1 MKKNIV
7 SVALAVCMIGTTVP
21 VAAADFSDVPSV
33 ENNSEFSDGNA
44 TDTYDSYTD
53 VNLNFVY
60 SENGE
65 TKSVDGELYPIKIPD
80 KYVSGTYVTVPKA
93 VLLEQLTAEGFSI
106 PEGFEWNDDVIRF
119 DISELPFSDVL
130 EIELDKMQTV
140 YLSYYDESIEKQ
152 IAEVPV
158 SLSSKVTSVG
168 LSEINTH
175 MPSGY
180 VYAENQNSLPIRGG
194 CVYIPIKKEAKEVK
208 INFYSEDEEKQ
219 IAEPTIEVDK
229 DATYVNTSAFANL
242 VPSGYELVE
251 SGDFPIRD
259 GYVYATVRK
268 AITTKEVKINFYSEK
283 EAKQIA
289 EPTIEVNKDATYV
302 NISAFAN
309 LVPSGYELVESGDLP
324 IRDGYV
330 YAAVRK
336 VATTKEVKINFYSE
350 KEAKQIAEPTI
361 EVDKDA
367 TYVNASDLAK
377 LVPSGYKLVLA
388 GDLAIRDGYV
398 YAAVEKVAVVKYKKV
413 KLNFYDEKAE
423 KQVKEV
429 TIKVK
434 KTAKSV
440 TVKEIQKSLPK
451 NYTMTTTKTKL
462 PIKDGYVYVAV
473 TKKATAK
480 TQKVKLN
487 FYDEA
492 NKRQAAEVTIKV
504 KKGAKFV
511 TLTEAKKYLPKE
523 YELDIDTTTEKLP
536 IRCGYVYIAVR
547 KAVTTQ
553 TVKEILYWCGN
564 DKVHV
569 QKNLVVA
576 KDATFVN
583 ATDLEIPNGYELIPN
598 QEFVI
603 RDGYVRVELR
613 KVATTQTVKEILYWC
628 GNDKVH
634 VQKNLV
640 VAKDATFVNAT
651 DLEIPNGYELIPNQE
666 FVIRD
671 GYVRVELRKVATTQ
685 TVKEIL
691 YWCGETLVN
700 VQENLVVAKDATF
713 VNATDLKIPD
723 GYELKPNQEFAIRDG
738 FVRVELLKA
747 N

>member
-21 VAAADFSDVPSV
+21 VAAADFSDVPAV

-44 TDTYDSYTD
+44 TDTCDSYTD

-65 TKSVDGELYPIKIPD
+65 TKSVDGELYPIKVPN

-106 PEGFEWNDDVIRF
+106 PEGFEWNDDVISF
-119 DISELPFSDVL
+119 DISDLPFGDML
-130 EIELDKMQTV
+130 EVELDKKQTV
-140 YLSYYDESIEKQ
+140 SLNYYDESAEAQ

-158 SLSSKVTSVG
+158 LLSSKVTSVDLG
-168 LSEINTH
+168 EVNAH

-180 VYAENQNSLPIRGG
+180 VYAGSKNSLPIKDGY
-194 CVYIPIKKEAKEVK
+194 VYIPIKKEAKEVK

-219 IAEPTIEVDK
+219 IDESTIEVDK

-251 SGDFPIRD
+251 SG
-259 GYVYATVRK
+259 
-268 AITTKEVKINFYSEK
+268 
-283 EAKQIA
+283 
-289 EPTIEVNKDATYV
+289 
-302 NISAFAN
+302 N
-309 LVPSGYELVESGDLP
+309 LQ

-336 VATTKEVKINFYSE
+336 VATTKKEVKINFYSE
-350 KEAKQIAEPTI
+350 KEKKQIDEPTI

-388 GDLAIRDGYV
+388 GDLEIRDGYV

-413 KLNFYDEKAE
+413 KLNFYNEKE
-423 KQVKEV
+423 ETQVKEV

-462 PIKDGYVYVAV
+462 PIRDGYVYVAV

-504 KKGAKFV
+504 KKGAKSV

-523 YELDIDTTTEKLP
+523 YELDTTTEKLP
-536 IRCGYVYIAVR
+536 IRGGYVYIAVR
-547 KAVTTQ
+547 KVVTTQ

-576 KDATFVN
+576 KDATYVN
-583 ATDLEIPNGYELIPN
+583 ATDLEIPDGYELIPN

-640 VAKDATFVNAT
+640 VAKDAT
-651 DLEIPNGYELIPNQE
+651 Y
-666 FVIRD
+666 
-671 GYVRVELRKVATTQ
+671 
-685 TVKEIL
+685 
-691 YWCGETLVN
+691 
-700 VQENLVVAKDATF
+700 

>member
-21 VAAADFSDVPSV
+21 VAAADFSDVPAV

-44 TDTYDSYTD
+44 TDTCDSYTD

-65 TKSVDGELYPIKIPD
+65 TKSVDGELYPIKVPN

-106 PEGFEWNDDVIRF
+106 PEGFEWNDDVISF
-119 DISELPFSDVL
+119 DISDLPFGDML
-130 EIELDKMQTV
+130 EVELDKKQTV
-140 YLSYYDESIEKQ
+140 SLNYYDESAEAQ

-158 SLSSKVTSVG
+158 LLSSKVTSVDLG
-168 LSEINTH
+168 EVNAH

-180 VYAENQNSLPIRGG
+180 VYAGSKNSLPIKDGY
-194 CVYIPIKKEAKEVK
+194 VYIPIKKEAKEVK

-219 IAEPTIEVDK
+219 IDESTIEVDK

-251 SGDFPIRD
+251 SG
-259 GYVYATVRK
+259 
-268 AITTKEVKINFYSEK
+268 
-283 EAKQIA
+283 
-289 EPTIEVNKDATYV
+289 
-302 NISAFAN
+302 N
-309 LVPSGYELVESGDLP
+309 LQ

-336 VATTKEVKINFYSE
+336 VATTKKEVKINFYSE
-350 KEAKQIAEPTI
+350 KEKKQIDEPTI

-388 GDLAIRDGYV
+388 GDLEIRDGYV

-413 KLNFYDEKAE
+413 KLNFYNEKE
-423 KQVKEV
+423 ETQVKEV

-462 PIKDGYVYVAV
+462 PIRDGYVYVAV

-504 KKGAKFV
+504 KKGAKSV

-523 YELDIDTTTEKLP
+523 YELDTTTEKLP
-536 IRCGYVYIAVR
+536 IRGGYVYIAVR
-547 KAVTTQ
+547 KVVTTQ

-576 KDATFVN
+576 KDATYVN
-583 ATDLEIPNGYELIPN
+583 ATDLEIP
-598 QEFVI
+598 
-603 RDGYVRVELR
+603 D
-613 KVATTQTVKEILYWC
+613 
-628 GNDKVH
+628 
-634 VQKNLV
+634 
-640 VAKDATFVNAT
+640 
-651 DLEIPNGYELIPNQE
+651 GYELIPNQE

-691 YWCGETLVN
+691 YWCGETLVD
-700 VQENLVVAKDATF
+700 VQENLVVAKDATY

>member
-21 VAAADFSDVPSV
+21 VTAAEFSDVPAV

-44 TDTYDSYTD
+44 TDTCDSYAD
-53 VNLNFVY
+53 VTLSLVY

-65 TKSVDGELYPIKIPD
+65 TKSVDGQLYSIKVPNR
-80 KYVSGTYVTVPKA
+80 YVSGTEVTVPKT
-93 VLLEQLTAEGFSI
+93 VLRELLTAKGFSI
-106 PEGFEWNDDVIRF
+106 PEGFEWNDDIISF
-119 DISELPFSDVL
+119 DISALPFGNIL
-130 EIELDKMQTV
+130 EVELDKKQTV
-140 YLSYYDESIEKQ
+140 SLNYYDESAEAQ

-158 SLSSKVTSVG
+158 SLSSKVTSVDLG
-168 LSEINTH
+168 EVNAH

-180 VYAENQNSLPIRGG
+180 VYAGSKNSLPIKDGY
-194 CVYIPIKKEAKEVK
+194 VYIPIKKEAKEVK

-219 IAEPTIEVDK
+219 IDESTIEVDK

-251 SGDFPIRD
+251 SG
-259 GYVYATVRK
+259 
-268 AITTKEVKINFYSEK
+268 
-283 EAKQIA
+283 
-289 EPTIEVNKDATYV
+289 
-302 NISAFAN
+302 N
-309 LVPSGYELVESGDLP
+309 LQ

-350 KEAKQIAEPTI
+350 KEKKQIDEPTI

-388 GDLAIRDGYV
+388 GDLEIRDGYV

-413 KLNFYDEKAE
+413 KLNFYNEKE
-423 KQVKEV
+423 ETQVKEV

-462 PIKDGYVYVAV
+462 PIRDGYVYVAV

-504 KKGAKFV
+504 KKGAKSV
-511 TLTEAKKYLPKE
+511 TLTEAKKYLPE
-523 YELDIDTTTEKLP
+523 GYELDTTTEKLP
-536 IRCGYVYIAVR
+536 IRGGYVYIAVR

-553 TVKEILYWCGN
+553 TVKINYYCEDEGRQIAEVEM
-564 DKVHV
+564 D
-569 QKNLVVA
+569 VA
-576 KDATFVN
+576 ADATSVN
-583 ATDLEIPNGYELIPN
+583 TGNLTAPAEYEIAEVGDKP
-598 QEFVI
+598 I
-603 RDGYVRVELR
+603 RGGYVYVVVR
-613 KVATTQTVKEILYWC
+613 KA
-628 GNDKVH
+628 
-634 VQKNLV
+634 
-640 VAKDATFVNAT
+640 
-651 DLEIPNGYELIPNQE
+651 
-666 FVIRD
+666 
-671 GYVRVELRKVATTQ
+671 
-685 TVKEIL
+685 
-691 YWCGETLVN
+691 
-700 VQENLVVAKDATF
+700 
-713 VNATDLKIPD
+713 
-723 GYELKPNQEFAIRDG
+723 
-738 FVRVELLKA
+738 
-747 N
+747 

>member
-21 VAAADFSDVPSV
+21 VAAADFSDVPAV

-44 TDTYDSYTD
+44 TDTCDSYTD

-65 TKSVDGELYPIKIPD
+65 TKSVDGELYPIKVPN

-106 PEGFEWNDDVIRF
+106 PEGFEWNDDVISF
-119 DISELPFSDVL
+119 DISDLPFGDML
-130 EIELDKMQTV
+130 EVELDKKQTV
-140 YLSYYDESIEKQ
+140 SLNYYDESAEAQ

-158 SLSSKVTSVG
+158 LLSSKVTSVDLG
-168 LSEINTH
+168 EVNAH

-180 VYAENQNSLPIRGG
+180 VYAGSKNSLPIKDGY
-194 CVYIPIKKEAKEVK
+194 VYIPIKKEAKEVK

-219 IAEPTIEVDK
+219 IDESTIEVDK

-251 SGDFPIRD
+251 SG
-259 GYVYATVRK
+259 
-268 AITTKEVKINFYSEK
+268 
-283 EAKQIA
+283 
-289 EPTIEVNKDATYV
+289 
-302 NISAFAN
+302 N
-309 LVPSGYELVESGDLP
+309 LQ

-336 VATTKEVKINFYSE
+336 VATTKKEVKINFYSE
-350 KEAKQIAEPTI
+350 KEKKQIDEPTI

-388 GDLAIRDGYV
+388 GDLEIRDGYV

-413 KLNFYDEKAE
+413 KLNFYNEKE
-423 KQVKEV
+423 ETQVKEV

-462 PIKDGYVYVAV
+462 PIRDGYVYVAV

-492 NKRQAAEVTIKV
+492 NKKQAAEVTIKV
-504 KKGAKFV
+504 KKGAKSV
-511 TLTEAKKYLPKE
+511 TLTKAKKYLPE
-523 YELDIDTTTEKLP
+523 GYTLDTTKKTLP
-536 IRCGYVYIAVR
+536 IRDGYVYIAVRKVATTQTVKINYYCADEGKQIAEVDMEVAADATSVNTGNLTAPEGYEIAEVGDLPIRGGYVYVLVR

-553 TVKEILYWCGN
+553 TVKINYYCADEGKQIAEV
-564 DKVHV
+564 DME
-569 QKNLVVA
+569 VA
-576 KDATFVN
+576 ADATSVN
-583 ATDLEIPNGYELIPN
+583 TGNLTAPEGYEIAEVGDLP
-598 QEFVI
+598 I
-603 RDGYVRVELR
+603 RGGYVYVVVR
-613 KVATTQTVKEILYWC
+613 KA
-628 GNDKVH
+628 
-634 VQKNLV
+634 
-640 VAKDATFVNAT
+640 
-651 DLEIPNGYELIPNQE
+651 
-666 FVIRD
+666 
-671 GYVRVELRKVATTQ
+671 
-685 TVKEIL
+685 
-691 YWCGETLVN
+691 
-700 VQENLVVAKDATF
+700 
-713 VNATDLKIPD
+713 
-723 GYELKPNQEFAIRDG
+723 
-738 FVRVELLKA
+738 
-747 N
+747 

>member
-21 VAAADFSDVPSV
+21 VAAADFSDVPAV

-44 TDTYDSYTD
+44 TDTCDSYTD

-65 TKSVDGELYPIKIPD
+65 TKSVDGELYPIKVPN

-106 PEGFEWNDDVIRF
+106 PEGFEWNDDVISF
-119 DISELPFSDVL
+119 DISDLPFGDML
-130 EIELDKMQTV
+130 EVELDKKQTV
-140 YLSYYDESIEKQ
+140 SLNYYDESAEAQ

-158 SLSSKVTSVG
+158 LLSSKVTSVDLG
-168 LSEINTH
+168 EVNAH

-180 VYAENQNSLPIRGG
+180 VYAGSKNSLPIKDGY
-194 CVYIPIKKEAKEVK
+194 VYIPIKKEAKEVK

-219 IAEPTIEVDK
+219 IDEPTVEVDK

-251 SGDFPIRD
+251 SG
-259 GYVYATVRK
+259 
-268 AITTKEVKINFYSEK
+268 
-283 EAKQIA
+283 
-289 EPTIEVNKDATYV
+289 
-302 NISAFAN
+302 N
-309 LVPSGYELVESGDLP
+309 LQ

-336 VATTKEVKINFYSE
+336 VATTKKEVKINFYSE
-350 KEAKQIAEPTI
+350 KEKKQIDEPTI

-388 GDLAIRDGYV
+388 GDLEIRDGYV

-413 KLNFYDEKAE
+413 KLNFYNEKE
-423 KQVKEV
+423 ETQVKEV

-462 PIKDGYVYVAV
+462 PIRDGYVYVAV

-492 NKRQAAEVTIKV
+492 NKKQAAEVTIKV
-504 KKGAKFV
+504 KKGAKSV
-511 TLTEAKKYLPKE
+511 TLTKAKKYLPE
-523 YELDIDTTTEKLP
+523 GYTLDTTKKTLP
-536 IRCGYVYIAVR
+536 IRDGYVYIAV
-547 KAVTTQ
+547 
-553 TVKEILYWCGN
+553 
-564 DKVHV
+564 
-569 QKNLVVA
+569 
-576 KDATFVN
+576 
-583 ATDLEIPNGYELIPN
+583 
-598 QEFVI
+598 
-603 RDGYVRVELR
+603 R
-613 KVATTQTVKEILYWC
+613 KVATTQTVKINYYCADEGKQIAEV
-628 GNDKVH
+628 DME
-634 VQKNLV
+634 
-640 VAKDATFVNAT
+640 VAADATSVNT
-651 DLEIPNGYELIPNQE
+651 GDLTAPEGYEIAEVGDLP
-666 FVIRD
+666 IRG
-671 GYVRVELRKVATTQ
+671 GYVYVVVRKA
-685 TVKEIL
+685 
-691 YWCGETLVN
+691 
-700 VQENLVVAKDATF
+700 
-713 VNATDLKIPD
+713 
-723 GYELKPNQEFAIRDG
+723 
-738 FVRVELLKA
+738 
-747 N
+747 